1 MSVQFYIWCCFA
13 MSYPPWRRTVSS
25 SGLLAITQAAL
36 PSGIKANAT
45 CSGPWTFMPQSKVP
59 FTTLWNIKWHPRYG
73 ILVPALAAMTCGLLP
88 ALIVILYLTRFAAK
102 PYKSV
107 CQVKNDFI
115 NLDPWDEFSS
125 SVPPRRTGQSSS
137 QYVNSVLSHSALWSI
152 NLVFGNYSLS
162 SAKAIHAG
170 WDISVGRGGQA
181 LLGLAWYRVASNLV
195 VTMAEESSV
204 PHDFFTAVTISAS
217 NMWSFWHGIRIL
229 LSRQWVEHRHVV
241 MAMVA
246 ATLWVI
252 AWPTVMS
259 LLTGYASLTEP
270 FVKLRGGS
278 LANAQ
283 EFQDSYDKNSVLI
296 VHDGYRIGLYNDFLV
311 SKKDNGD
318 IYGAYTFCKSTHTC
332 LPFS

>member
-1 MSVQFYIWCCFA
+1 M
-13 MSYPPWRRTVSS
+13 M
-25 SGLLAITQAAL
+25 
-36 PSGIKANAT
+36 
-45 CSGPWTFMPQSKVP
+45 
-59 FTTLWNIKWHPRYG
+59 
-73 ILVPALAAMTCGLLP
+73 CGLLP
-88 ALIVILYLTRFAAK
+88 AVIVILYLTRYASK

-107 CQVKNDFI
+107 CQVKNNFI

-125 SVPPRRTGQSSS
+125 SVPPRRTGLSSS
-137 QYVNSVLSHSALWSI
+137 QYVNSVLSHSALWNI

-170 WDISVGRGGQA
+170 WDIAVGRGGQA

-195 VTMAEESSV
+195 LTMAEESAV
-204 PHDFFTAVTISAS
+204 PHGFFTAVTISAS
-217 NMWSFWHGIRIL
+217 NMWTFWHGGRIL
-229 LSRQWVEHRHVV
+229 ASRQWVEHRHVIL
-241 MAMVA
+241 AMFA

-283 EFQDSYDKNSVLI
+283 EFQDSYDKNHVLMI
-296 VHDGYRIGLYNDFLV
+296 HNGDKIGLYKDFMV
-311 SKKDNGD
+311 SKDED
-318 IYGAYTFCKSTHTC
+318 PDLYQAYSFCKSVTAC
-332 LPFS
+332 FQSLD